1 MFSSFGDGVTFPQRG
16 HVPDDDP
23 EAGISPGG
31 LAGGG
36 GGGREVGIS
45 VTPSI
50 ASRTAA
56 GLASV
61 G

>member
-1 MFSSFGDGVTFPQRG
+1 M
-16 HVPDDDP
+16 PDDDP

-31 LAGGG
+31 LAGG

>member
-1 MFSSFGDGVTFPQRG
+1 M
-16 HVPDDDP
+16 PDDDP